1 MDASATWTITTL
13 CVGMLIVIGG
23 ILALRLH
30 AFLALTFAALV
41 VAIMTPQSATRN
53 YEISKSATEV
63 TYTENIEYER
73 ADLDG
78 SLTPATNV
86 LIGISDKDKFPTDR
100 EYMLIRRTGDS
111 FEVIYPRINPMDGLG
126 SNAGSEL
133 PSTTLVMV
141 AVDEPADHRPQ
152 LGDFI
157 IEPHL
162 YASAVKESKQTVASR
177 VVSGF
182 GTTAGKIGILIA
194 MASIIGKCLLDSGA
208 ADRIVRT
215 ALAKF
220 GERFAP
226 LSFVF
231 SGFLL
236 GVPVF
241 FDTVFYLMIPLGK
254 AMQLRTGRN
263 YLLFV
268 LTIVAGATMAH
279 SLVPPTPGPLVVAE
293 ELGVDIGMMILA
305 GCCVGFFTAGF
316 GYLYASMFA
325 NKIWT
330 LPLRETSD
338 FSLKDLE
345 ELTNRK
351 ESELPP
357 FWLSI
362 LPIVLPVVLIAGYSV
377 IKAMTKAEVLTLS
390 EPVNS
395 VLATLGDKNIALIIS
410 ALIAMLTLI
419 RSRKLSRKELADSVG
434 AALASGGI
442 IILITSAG
450 GAFGK
455 TLQATGVATL
465 IQDLSVTSP
474 AMIITMAWLIT
485 AAIRTAQG
493 SATVAMMTA
502 VGILGGLAQS
512 GSLPFHPVYL
522 ALAIGCGSKPI
533 AWMNDSGFWVIT
545 RMSGMTEGEGLKY
558 ITPMTTLMGVVGLIV
573 TIAGA
578 TLFPMVGGN

>member
-1 MDASATWTITTL
+1 MEAFVIWTIVTL
-13 CVGMLIVIGG
+13 AIGMLIVIGG
-23 ILALRLH
+23 ILVLRLH
-30 AFLALTFAALV
+30 AFLALTFAALA
-41 VAIMTPQSATRN
+41 VAIMTPQSATQH
-53 YEISKSATEV
+53 YEISNSATRV
-63 TYTENIEYER
+63 TYTEDVEYDR

-86 LIGISDKDKFPTDR
+86 LVGIPDKDQFGFDR
-100 EYMLIRRTGDS
+100 EYMLIRRMGDVYK
-111 FEVIYPRINPMDGLG
+111 VIIPRIDPVDGLG
-126 SNAGSEL
+126 SNTGTDPVA
-133 PSTTLVMV
+133 TALVMV
-141 AVDEPADHRPQ
+141 VVDHPAGNRPQ
-152 LGDFI
+152 VGDFV

-162 YASAVKESKQTVASR
+162 YASAVKESRQTVASR
-177 VVSGF
+177 VASGF

-220 GERFAP
+220 GEKFAP

-345 ELTNRK
+345 TLSNRD

-377 IKAMTKAEVLTLS
+377 IKALEVEMSPTVS
-390 EPVNS
+390 KIA
-395 VLATLGDKNIALIIS
+395 ATLGDKNIALIIS
-410 ALIAMLTLI
+410 AVIAMFTLI
-419 RSRKLSRKELADSVG
+419 RSRGLSRKELADAVG
-434 AALASGGI
+434 ASLASGGI

-512 GSLPFHPVYL
+512 GTLPFHPVYL

-558 ITPMTTLMGVVGLIV
+558 ITPMTTLMGVVGLVV

-578 TLFPMVGGN
+578 ILFPMV

>member
-1 MDASATWTITTL
+1 MEASAIWTIVTL
-13 CVGMLIVIGG
+13 GIGMLIVIGG
-23 ILALRLH
+23 ILVLRLH

-86 LIGISDKDKFPTDR
+86 LIGISDQDKFPTDR

-111 FEVIYPRINPMDGLG
+111 FGVIYPRINPVEGLS
-126 SNAGSEL
+126 SNTGDEP
-133 PSTTLVMV
+133 PSTALVMV

-152 LGDFI
+152 VGDFI

-162 YASAVKESKQTVASR
+162 YTSAVKESKQTVASR
-177 VVSGF
+177 VASGF

-220 GERFAP
+220 GEKFAP

-325 NKIWT
+325 NNIWT

-345 ELTNRK
+345 ALSNRE

-377 IKAMTKAEVLTLS
+377 IKALEIEMSPTVGKIA
-390 EPVNS
+390 
-395 VLATLGDKNIALIIS
+395 ATLGDKNIALIIS
-410 ALIAMLTLI
+410 AVIAMFTLI
-419 RSRKLSRKELADSVG
+419 RSRGLSRKELADAVG
-434 AALASGGI
+434 ASLASGGI

-474 AMIITMAWLIT
+474 AMIITMAWL
-485 AAIRTAQG
+485 TAQG

-512 GSLPFHPVYL
+512 GTLPFHPVYL

-558 ITPMTTLMGVVGLIV
+558 ITPMTTLMGVVGLVV

-578 TLFPMVGGN
+578 ILFPMV

>member
-1 MDASATWTITTL
+1 MEASAIWTIVTL
-13 CVGMLIVIGG
+13 GIGMLIVIGG
-23 ILALRLH
+23 ILVLRLH

-63 TYTENIEYER
+63 TYTENIEYDR

-86 LIGISDKDKFPTDR
+86 LIGISDKDKFAFDR

-111 FEVIYPRINPMDGLG
+111 FGVIYPRINPVDGLR
-126 SNAGSEL
+126 SNTGADP

-152 LGDFI
+152 VGDFI

-162 YASAVKESKQTVASR
+162 YAAAVKESKQTVASR
-177 VVSGF
+177 VTSGF

-220 GERFAP
+220 GEKFAP

-345 ELTNRK
+345 ALSTRE

-377 IKAMTKAEVLTLS
+377 IKAMEIEMSPTVGKIA
-390 EPVNS
+390 
-395 VLATLGDKNIALIIS
+395 ATLGDKNIALIIS
-410 ALIAMLTLI
+410 ALIAMFTLI
-419 RSRKLSRKELADSVG
+419 RSRGLSRKELADAVG
-434 AALASGGI
+434 ASLASGGI

-465 IQDLSVTSP
+465 IQDLSFTSP

-502 VGILGGLAQS
+502 IGILGGLAQS
-512 GSLPFHPVYL
+512 GTLPFHPVYL

-578 TLFPMVGGN
+578 ILFPMI

>member
-1 MDASATWTITTL
+1 
-13 CVGMLIVIGG
+13 
-23 ILALRLH
+23 
-30 AFLALTFAALV
+30 
-41 VAIMTPQSATRN
+41 
-53 YEISKSATEV
+53 
-63 TYTENIEYER
+63 
-73 ADLDG
+73 
-78 SLTPATNV
+78 
-86 LIGISDKDKFPTDR
+86 
-100 EYMLIRRTGDS
+100 
-111 FEVIYPRINPMDGLG
+111 
-126 SNAGSEL
+126 
-133 PSTTLVMV
+133 
-141 AVDEPADHRPQ
+141 
-152 LGDFI
+152 
-157 IEPHL
+157 
-162 YASAVKESKQTVASR
+162 
-177 VVSGF
+177 
-182 GTTAGKIGILIA
+182 
-194 MASIIGKCLLDSGA
+194 
-208 ADRIVRT
+208 
-215 ALAKF
+215 
-220 GERFAP
+220 
-226 LSFVF
+226 
-231 SGFLL
+231 
-236 GVPVF
+236 
-241 FDTVFYLMIPLGK
+241 
-254 AMQLRTGRN
+254 
-263 YLLFV
+263 
-268 LTIVAGATMAH
+268 MAH

-293 ELGVDIGMMILA
+293 ELGVDIGMMIIA

-345 ELTNRK
+345 ALSNRK

-357 FWLSI
+357 LWLSI

-377 IKAMTKAEVLTLS
+377 IKALEVEMSPT
-390 EPVNS
+390 VATIA
-395 VLATLGDKNIALIIS
+395 ATLGDKNIALILS
-410 ALIAMLTLI
+410 AMIAMLTLI
-419 RSRKLSRKELADSVG
+419 RSRGLSRKELADAVG
-434 AALASGGI
+434 ASLASGGI

-573 TIAGA
+573 TIVGA
-578 TLFPMVGGN
+578 ILFPMV

>member
-53 YEISKSATEV
+53 YLISKDATEV
-63 TYTENIEYER
+63 AFGVVLKKNIAA
-73 ADLDG
+73 ADQETFDEI
-78 SLTPATNV
+78 TV
-86 LIGISDKDKFPTDR
+86 FVGISNTEEFPTDR
-100 EYMLIRRTGDS
+100 EYRLIRRKAGGFEILASRLRVADPSSQDDLIVPPEAKLIEIRSNSGEAPLAQFGD
-111 FEVIYPRINPMDGLG
+111 L
-126 SNAGSEL
+126 L
-133 PSTTLVMV
+133 
-141 AVDEPADHRPQ
+141 
-152 LGDFI
+152 

-162 YASAVKESKQTVASR
+162 HVAAINDSKQTVASR
-177 VVSGF
+177 VASGF

-215 ALAKF
+215 ALARF
-220 GERFAP
+220 GEKFAP
-226 LSFVF
+226 LSFVL

-345 ELTNRK
+345 TLSNRK

-377 IKAMTKAEVLTLS
+377 IKALAKAEVLTLS

-410 ALIAMLTLI
+410 AVIAMLTLI
-419 RSRKLSRKELADSVG
+419 RSRSLSRKQLADAVG
-434 AALASGGI
+434 SALASGGI

-465 IQDLSVTSP
+465 IQGLSVTSP

-502 VGILGGLAQS
+502 VGILGGLAQP

-578 TLFPMVGGN
+578 ILFPMV

>member
-1 MDASATWTITTL
+1 MEPSAIWTIVTL
-13 CVGMLIVIGG
+13 CIGMLIVIGG
-23 ILALRLH
+23 ILILRLH

-41 VAIMTPQSATRN
+41 VAILTPTS
-53 YEISKSATEV
+53 S
-63 TYTENIEYER
+63 TENYHVSLSSIPVTSVADEHDHIQEDDGELIHQSRWNIETKEAPSSQDWQDEVWLEIVR
-73 ADLDG
+73 SGENGVLSIGRVNLETKPNDSG
-78 SLTPATNV
+78 VFTGVVESSLLTGEELPQ
-86 LIGISDKDKFPTDR
+86 
-100 EYMLIRRTGDS
+100 TGDWL
-111 FEVIYPRINPMDGLG
+111 IAPRDLAKCKKDAQM
-126 SNAGSEL
+126 
-133 PSTTLVMV
+133 
-141 AVDEPADHRPQ
+141 
-152 LGDFI
+152 
-157 IEPHL
+157 
-162 YASAVKESKQTVASR
+162 TVASR
-177 VVSGF
+177 VASGF

-220 GERFAP
+220 GEKFAP

-345 ELTNRK
+345 ALSNRE

-362 LPIVLPVVLIAGYSV
+362 VPIVLPVVLIAGYSV
-377 IKAMTKAEVLTLS
+377 IKSLEVEMSPT
-390 EPVNS
+390 VGKIA
-395 VLATLGDKNIALIIS
+395 ATLGDKNIALIIS
-410 ALIAMLTLI
+410 AVIAMFTLI
-419 RSRKLSRKELADSVG
+419 RSRGLSRKELADAVG
-434 AALASGGI
+434 ASLASGGI

-512 GSLPFHPVYL
+512 GTLPFHPVYL

-558 ITPMTTLMGVVGLIV
+558 ITPMTTLMGVVGLVV

-578 TLFPMVGGN
+578 ILFPMVGGN

>member
-1 MDASATWTITTL
+1 MDASATWTILTL
-13 CVGMLIVIGG
+13 CIGMLIVIGG

-41 VAIMTPQSATRN
+41 VAILTPQSATEN
-53 YEISKSATEV
+53 YLVSQSSIPV
-63 TYTENIEYER
+63 TSVSDVHDHILGKGGELAHQVHWNIETKEGPSSASWQDDTWLEIVR
-73 ADLDG
+73 PAGNGVVSIGRVNLQTRPNDSGVFTGIVDSSMLTGELSPQRGDRLVAPSDL
-78 SLTPATNV
+78 ATCR
-86 LIGISDKDKFPTDR
+86 KDAR
-100 EYMLIRRTGDS
+100 M
-111 FEVIYPRINPMDGLG
+111 
-126 SNAGSEL
+126 
-133 PSTTLVMV
+133 
-141 AVDEPADHRPQ
+141 
-152 LGDFI
+152 
-157 IEPHL
+157 
-162 YASAVKESKQTVASR
+162 TVASR
-177 VVSGF
+177 VATGF
-182 GTTAGKIGILIA
+182 GSTAGSIGILIA

-215 ALAKF
+215 ALTRF
-220 GERFAP
+220 GEKFAP
-226 LSFVF
+226 LSFVV

-293 ELGVDIGMMILA
+293 ELGVDIGTIILA
-305 GCCVGFFTAGF
+305 GCIVGFFTAGF
-316 GYLYASMFA
+316 GYLYASLFA
-325 NKIWT
+325 NKRWT

-338 FSLKDLE
+338 FSLKELE

-362 LPIVLPVVLIAGYSV
+362 LPIILPVILIAGYS
-377 IKAMTKAEVLTLS
+377 ILKA
-390 EPVNS
+390 VNVEMS
-395 VLATLGDKNIALIIS
+395 PMVSHIAATLGDKNIALIIS
-410 ALIAMLTLI
+410 AVIAMLTLVW
-419 RSRKLSRKELADSVG
+419 SRNLSRKELADAVG
-434 AALASGGI
+434 SALASGGT

-455 TLQATGVATL
+455 TLQGTGVATL

-485 AAIRTAQG
+485 ATIRTAQG

-545 RMSGMTEGEGLKY
+545 RMSGMTEGEGLKF
-558 ITPMTTLMGVVGLIV
+558 ITPMTTLMGVVGLFV

-578 TLFPMVGGN
+578 MLFPMD

>member
-1 MDASATWTITTL
+1 MDASATWTIATL

-30 AFLALTFAALV
+30 AFLALTFGALV
-41 VAIMTPQSATRN
+41 VAILTPQSATEN
-53 YEISKSATEV
+53 YLVSQSSIPV
-63 TYTENIEYER
+63 TSVSDVHDHIQGEGGEPVHQVHWNIETKEGPSSASWQDDTWLEIVR
-73 ADLDG
+73 PAGNGVVSIGRVNLQTRPNDSGVFTGIVDP
-78 SLTPATNV
+78 SLLAGEQSPQPGDRLVAPGVLATCR
-86 LIGISDKDKFPTDR
+86 KDAQ
-100 EYMLIRRTGDS
+100 M
-111 FEVIYPRINPMDGLG
+111 
-126 SNAGSEL
+126 
-133 PSTTLVMV
+133 
-141 AVDEPADHRPQ
+141 
-152 LGDFI
+152 
-157 IEPHL
+157 
-162 YASAVKESKQTVASR
+162 TVASR
-177 VVSGF
+177 VASGF
-182 GTTAGKIGILIA
+182 GSTAGSIGILIA

-220 GERFAP
+220 GEKFAP
-226 LSFVF
+226 LSFVL

-293 ELGVDIGMMILA
+293 ELGVDIGTMILA

-345 ELTNRK
+345 QLTNRD

-362 LPIVLPVVLIAGYSV
+362 LPIVLPVILIAGYSV
-377 IKAMTKAEVLTLS
+377 LKAMEVEMS
-390 EPVNS
+390 PS
-395 VLATLGDKNIALIIS
+395 VSNIAATLGDKNIALIIS
-410 ALIAMLTLI
+410 AVIAMLMLV
-419 RSRKLSRKELADSVG
+419 RSRHLSRKQLADSVG
-434 AALASGGI
+434 SALASGGI

-474 AMIITMAWLIT
+474 AMIITMAWFIT

-502 VGILGGLAQS
+502 VGILGGMAQS
-512 GSLPFHPVYL
+512 GTLPFHPVYL

-578 TLFPMVGGN
+578 MLFPMVGGN

>member
-1 MDASATWTITTL
+1 MEPSTIWTIATL
-13 CVGMLIVIGG
+13 CIGMLIVIGG

-41 VAIMTPQSATRN
+41 VAIMTPQSATQH
-53 YEISKSATEV
+53 YEISNSATRV
-63 TYTENIEYER
+63 TYTEDVEYDR

-86 LIGISDKDKFPTDR
+86 LVGIPDKDQFGFDR
-100 EYMLIRRTGDS
+100 EYMLIRRMGDVYK
-111 FEVIYPRINPMDGLG
+111 VIIPRIDPVDGLA
-126 SNAGSEL
+126 SNTGTDPVA
-133 PSTTLVMV
+133 TALVMV
-141 AVDEPADHRPQ
+141 VVDHPAGNRPQ
-152 LGDFI
+152 VGDFV

-162 YASAVKESKQTVASR
+162 YASAVKESRQTVASR
-177 VVSGF
+177 VASGF

-220 GERFAP
+220 GEKFAP

-345 ELTNRK
+345 TLSNRD

-377 IKAMTKAEVLTLS
+377 IKALEVEMSPTVS
-390 EPVNS
+390 KIA
-395 VLATLGDKNIALIIS
+395 ATLGDKNIALIIS
-410 ALIAMLTLI
+410 AVIAMFTLI
-419 RSRKLSRKELADSVG
+419 RSRGLSRKELADAVG
-434 AALASGGI
+434 ASLASGGI

-512 GSLPFHPVYL
+512 GTLPFHPVYL

-558 ITPMTTLMGVVGLIV
+558 ITPMTTLMGVVGLVV

-578 TLFPMVGGN
+578 ILFPMV

>member
-1 MDASATWTITTL
+1 MEDSAIWTIVTL
-13 CVGMLIVIGG
+13 CIGMLIVIGG
-23 ILALRLH
+23 ILVLKLH

-41 VAIMTPQSATRN
+41 VAILTPQSATQN
-53 YEISKSATEV
+53 YLIANSATEV
-63 TYTENIEYER
+63 TYTENIDYDR

-78 SLTPATNV
+78 SLTKATNV
-86 LIGISDKDKFPTDR
+86 LIGISDSGDFPTER
-100 EYMLIRRTGDS
+100 EYMLVRRQGDS
-111 FEVIYPRINPMDGLG
+111 YEVIIPRINPVNGLRSDTG
-126 SNAGSEL
+126 ADP
-133 PSTTLVMV
+133 PSTNIVMV
-141 AVDEPADHRPQ
+141 VVDYPADNRPQ
-152 LGDFI
+152 VGDLA

-177 VVSGF
+177 VASGF

-215 ALAKF
+215 ALARF
-220 GERFAP
+220 GEKFAP

-345 ELTNRK
+345 TLSNRK

-377 IKAMTKAEVLTLS
+377 IKALEVEMSPT
-390 EPVNS
+390 VGKIA
-395 VLATLGDKNIALIIS
+395 ATLGDKNIALIIS
-410 ALIAMLTLI
+410 ALIAMFMLI
-419 RSRKLSRKELADSVG
+419 RSRGLSRKELAEAVG
-434 AALASGGI
+434 ASLASGGI

-578 TLFPMVGGN
+578 ILFPMV

>member
-1 MDASATWTITTL
+1 MDASATWTIVTL
-13 CVGMLIVIGG
+13 CIGMLIVIGG
-23 ILALRLH
+23 ILVLRLH

-41 VAIMTPQSATRN
+41 VAIMTPQSATQN
-53 YEISKSATEV
+53 YEVSKSATEV

-73 ADLDG
+73 ADPDG

-86 LIGISDKDKFPTDR
+86 LIGISDEDKFEFDR

-111 FEVIYPRINPMDGLG
+111 FDVIYPRINPVDGLS
-126 SNAGSEL
+126 SNSGADP
-133 PSTTLVMV
+133 PSTALVMV

-152 LGDFI
+152 VGDFI

-177 VVSGF
+177 VASGF

-220 GERFAP
+220 GEKFAP

-345 ELTNRK
+345 ALSNRE

-377 IKAMTKAEVLTLS
+377 IKAMEFEMSPTVGKIA
-390 EPVNS
+390 
-395 VLATLGDKNIALIIS
+395 ATLGDKNIALIIS
-410 ALIAMLTLI
+410 ALIAMFTLI
-419 RSRKLSRKELADSVG
+419 RSRGLSRKELADAVG
-434 AALASGGI
+434 ASLASGGI

-512 GSLPFHPVYL
+512 GTLPFHPVYL

-578 TLFPMVGGN
+578 ILFPMVGGN

>member
-1 MDASATWTITTL
+1 MEPSTIWTIATL
-13 CVGMLIVIGG
+13 CIGMLIVIGG

-41 VAIMTPQSATRN
+41 VAIMTPQSATQH
-53 YEISKSATEV
+53 YEISNSATRV
-63 TYTENIEYER
+63 TYTEDVEYDR

-86 LIGISDKDKFPTDR
+86 LVGIPDKDQFGFDR
-100 EYMLIRRTGDS
+100 EYMLIRRMGDVYK
-111 FEVIYPRINPMDGLG
+111 VIIPRIDPVDGLA
-126 SNAGSEL
+126 SNTGTDPVA
-133 PSTTLVMV
+133 TALVMV
-141 AVDEPADHRPQ
+141 VVDHPAGNRPQ
-152 LGDFI
+152 VGDFV

-162 YASAVKESKQTVASR
+162 YASAVKESRQTVASR
-177 VVSGF
+177 VASGF

-220 GERFAP
+220 GEKFAP

-345 ELTNRK
+345 ILSNRD

-377 IKAMTKAEVLTLS
+377 IKALEVEMSPTVS
-390 EPVNS
+390 KIA
-395 VLATLGDKNIALIIS
+395 ATLGDKNIALIIS
-410 ALIAMLTLI
+410 AVIAMFTLI
-419 RSRKLSRKELADSVG
+419 RSRGLSRKELADAVG
-434 AALASGGI
+434 ASLASGGI

-512 GSLPFHPVYL
+512 GTLPFHPVYL

-558 ITPMTTLMGVVGLIV
+558 ITPMTTLMGVVGLVV

-578 TLFPMVGGN
+578 ILFPMV

>member
-1 MDASATWTITTL
+1 MEASAIWTIVTL
-13 CVGMLIVIGG
+13 CTGMLIVIGG

-41 VAIMTPQSATRN
+41 VAIMTPPSATQN
-53 YEISKSATEV
+53 YEISKSATKV
-63 TYTENIEYER
+63 TYTENIEYDR

-86 LIGISDKDKFPTDR
+86 LVGISDNKKFPTDR
-100 EYMLIRRTGDS
+100 EYMLLRRKGDS
-111 FEVIYPRINPMDGLG
+111 YEVFIPRIRPVNGLG
-126 SNAGSEL
+126 SNTGED
-133 PSTTLVMV
+133 PPDTNLVMV

-152 LGDFI
+152 VGDFV

-177 VVSGF
+177 VASGF
-182 GTTAGKIGILIA
+182 GNTAGKIGILIA

-220 GERFAP
+220 GEKFAP

-293 ELGVDIGMMILA
+293 ELGVDIGMMIIA

-345 ELTNRK
+345 ALSNRK

-357 FWLSI
+357 LWLSI

-377 IKAMTKAEVLTLS
+377 IKALEVEMSPT
-390 EPVNS
+390 VATIA
-395 VLATLGDKNIALIIS
+395 ATLGDKNIALILS
-410 ALIAMLTLI
+410 AMIAMLTLI
-419 RSRKLSRKELADSVG
+419 RSRGLSRKELADAVG
-434 AALASGGI
+434 ASLASGGI

-573 TIAGA
+573 TIVGA
-578 TLFPMVGGN
+578 ILFPMV